1 MIKIHWC
8 KCFFIRAPSNQ
19 WFRFIVSFSFMQDP
33 DSVQP
38 SLMACCMDNSQ
49 RTGETICSANI
60 FTMSCVS
67 RCCNTL
73 VSELSKSERYL
84 LAKKQKESCQTKIWN
99 IFTNYFWHKYMQQI
113 QPTFFYDVIHEKGT
127 PHTAF
132 FHKFDVFFASSHRNR
147 GLHRALGAYGFGTRI
162 AIDLS
167 ERPSRSWGN
176 HPM

>member
-1 MIKIHWC
+1 
-8 KCFFIRAPSNQ
+8 
-19 WFRFIVSFSFMQDP
+19 MQDP

-84 LAKKQKESCQTKIWN
+84 LAKKQKESCEIKIWN

-113 QPTFFYDVIHEKGT
+113 QPAFFYDVIQSYMKKALPT
-127 PHTAF
+127 LRF
-132 FHKFDVFFASSHRNR
+132 FHKFDVFFASSHRKPWPAPSSGGLWLWHSHCNR
-147 GLHRALGAYGFGTRI
+147 PQRETQPILGK
-162 AIDLS
+162 
-167 ERPSRSWGN
+167 